1 MRAGDAF
8 RFAVGSLTGYR
19 MRTALTLLS
28 MAIGVAAVVVLTAL
42 GEGARRY
49 VTGEFASLGTHLLIV
64 LPGRTETVGG
74 APPLLA
80 ETPRDLT
87 IDDAVALA
95 RHRSI
100 RRVAPIALGAAE
112 VSHGSRSREVTIIG
126 STHDLKGIRR
136 IELGGGKFLPAG
148 NVHSQAPVAVVGAKI
163 RKELFGST
171 SPLGR
176 WIRIGDRRFRVI
188 GISISEGRS
197 LGLDLEEMV
206 IVPVAAAQEMFN
218 TFSLFRIMT
227 EAGSRQSIPR
237 ARQDILATI
246 KQRHDGEEDVT
257 VITQDAVLRTFDR
270 VLRALTY
277 GVGGIAAISL
287 AVAGV
292 LVMNVMLVSVTERT
306 AEIGLLKAVGSSPAQ
321 ILRLFLAEAVL
332 LSAAGGLVG
341 LAAGHLGASILG
353 RMYPALPIEPPLWAV
368 VAALTTAMA
377 TGLIFGVL
385 PARRAADLDPVS
397 ALSGR

>member
-1 MRAGDAF
+1 MKTGDVL

-28 MAIGVAAVVVLTAL
+28 MAIGVAAVVVLTSL

-49 VTGEFASLGTHLLIV
+49 VTGEFAALGTHLLIV

-126 STHDLKGIRR
+126 STHDLKEIRR
-136 IELGGGKFLPAG
+136 IELGGGKFLPPG
-148 NVHSQAPVAVVGAKI
+148 NPHSQAPVAVVGAKI
-163 RKELFGST
+163 RKELFGSA

-188 GISISEGRS
+188 GISTSEGRS

-218 TFSLFRIMT
+218 TFSLFRIMS
-227 EAGSRQSIPR
+227 EAGSRESISR
-237 ARQDILATI
+237 ARQDILTTI
-246 KQRHDGEEDVT
+246 RQRHDGEEDVT
-257 VITQDAVLRTFDR
+257 VITQDAVLSTFDR

-332 LSAAGGLVG
+332 LSVSGGLVG
-341 LAAGHLGASILG
+341 LGAGYLGASILR
-353 RMYPALPIEPPLWAV
+353 RMYPALPIQPPIWAV
-368 VAALTTAMA
+368 VAALATALA

-385 PARRAADLDPVS
+385 PARRAAGLDPVS

>member
-1 MRAGDAF
+1 MKTGDVL
-8 RFAVGSLTGYR
+8 RFALGSLTGYR

-87 IDDAVALA
+87 IDDAVSLA

-126 STHDLKGIRR
+126 STHDLKEIRR
-136 IELGGGKFLPAG
+136 IELGGGKFLPPG
-148 NVHSQAPVAVVGAKI
+148 NAHSQAPVAVVGAKI
-163 RKELFGST
+163 RKELFGNA

-188 GISISEGRS
+188 GISTSEGRS

-237 ARQDILATI
+237 ARQDILSTI
-246 KQRHDGEEDVT
+246 RQRHDGEEDVT
-257 VITQDAVLRTFDR
+257 VITQDAVLKTFDR

-292 LVMNVMLVSVTERT
+292 LVMNVMLVSVAERT

-332 LSAAGGLVG
+332 LSLSGGLVG
-341 LAAGHLGASILG
+341 LAVGYLGASALG
-353 RMYPALPIEPPLWAV
+353 RMYPALPIQPPIWAV
-368 VAALTTAMA
+368 VAALTTALA